1 VDSSVDSLPLRSSA
15 YEAENS
21 GRYSKVVKN
30 LTRFDF
36 TPHIDT
42 LCSKFLEGTRK
53 WVLEQVRAW
62 FNDTSCENRV
72 FIIRGEPGMGKS
84 VIAAVVSHE
93 MAAQL
98 AGSHFFQNDNTRY
111 NNTCLFLQSLALQMC
126 GVIPGFK
133 QALTNQVFENFS
145 YDFNEKSAE
154 NLFTLLFADTFA
166 EMSDPGSGIFLIVI
180 DGIHDIESSS
190 QRKFVNL
197 ISNHFHNLPN
207 FIRFLITTSSEEKIE
222 NLNPLYREID
232 EEMNRKDLKI
242 FIESQLPQSI
252 LDRELVV
259 PQLVELSGD
268 LMLNAQFLCEIIL
281 SQCESEKYILPKTS
295 EDVFQQYFTM
305 LENKW
310 ENITNFSRET
320 FVSLLSVLL
329 VAREPLPI
337 AFLETAVLDK
347 FDVPPCNLNSILL
360 KALNDISSLFIMND
374 DHISFIHKSV
384 KDWLLHHYNVDSQYG
399 HKILAKVCVEYL
411 DNVKN
416 FRIKTR
422 SLFST
427 AKVGFALRHCIYHML
442 QERDKYINFV
452 NTYAVDLYVLY
463 ASICVNIDTA
473 IENFDII
480 INHEE
485 YGSLCDQTKE
495 NLNQLLQ
502 LLLTFQFVLT
512 KRPHSFFQ
520 LVLNETTQDLSSN
533 ASEFLKSFKKF
544 QYFEVVRHGPEP
556 IQEYFE
562 CSAFPYT
569 SIDVSYQNNNVVLC
583 LKVSDQIYVI
593 QLVSTNPYKILWT
606 TEELSN
612 DQICSSCIAFLPATN
627 VILPGRLDQVLSLTD
642 GSWQQGPF
650 SCEEKCFFT
659 NCCF

>member
-1 VDSSVDSLPLRSSA
+1 MDSSVDLLPLRSSA

-42 LCSKFLEGTRK
+42 LCSRFLEGTRK

-62 FNDTSCENRV
+62 FNDTSCENRM

-98 AGSHFFQNDNTRY
+98 AGSHFFQYDNTRY

-166 EMSDPGSGIFLIVI
+166 EVSDPSSGIFLIVI

-190 QRKFVNL
+190 QREFVNL
-197 ISNHFHNLPN
+197 ISNHFHKLPN

-268 LMLNAQFLCEIIL
+268 LLLNAQFLCEIIL

-310 ENITNFSRET
+310 QNITNFSRET

-374 DHISFIHKSV
+374 WLQLKI
-384 KDWLLHHYNVDSQYG
+384 WLLHRYNVDSQYG

-427 AKVGFALRHCIYHML
+427 AKV
-442 QERDKYINFV
+442 
-452 NTYAVDLYVLY
+452 
-463 ASICVNIDTA
+463 
-473 IENFDII
+473 
-480 INHEE
+480 
-485 YGSLCDQTKE
+485 
-495 NLNQLLQ
+495 
-502 LLLTFQFVLT
+502 
-512 KRPHSFFQ
+512 
-520 LVLNETTQDLSSN
+520 
-533 ASEFLKSFKKF
+533 
-544 QYFEVVRHGPEP
+544 
-556 IQEYFE
+556 
-562 CSAFPYT
+562 
-569 SIDVSYQNNNVVLC
+569 
-583 LKVSDQIYVI
+583 
-593 QLVSTNPYKILWT
+593 
-606 TEELSN
+606 
-612 DQICSSCIAFLPATN
+612 
-627 VILPGRLDQVLSLTD
+627 
-642 GSWQQGPF
+642 
-650 SCEEKCFFT
+650 
-659 NCCF
+659 